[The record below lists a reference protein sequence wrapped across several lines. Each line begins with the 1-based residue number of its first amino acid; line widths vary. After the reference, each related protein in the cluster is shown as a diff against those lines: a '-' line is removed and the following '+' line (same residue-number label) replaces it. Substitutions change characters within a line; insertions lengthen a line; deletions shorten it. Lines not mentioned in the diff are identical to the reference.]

1 MKAMLAENW
10 DSRVSIHDYISDDRY
25 IMEQKL
31 DGHRVLIEVK
41 GGLVVEVYERN
52 GRRSQHYRRLTEPD
66 WNTNFRP
73 FASKSFIL
81 DGELINDT
89 LHVFDMPVLEGVTQP
104 DASHEKRKATLDK
117 LFEVGNFNEHLQLV
131 ETARTKQTKTQ
142 LMVSCHNHGAEGVM
156 IKDSGAPYTQGR
168 TRHMLKVKYTK
179 DGDFVVTRT
188 NVNGKTNA
196 SLGAYD
202 DAGNLV
208 EVGRCSL
215 IGKED
220 IETGDVVEVR
230 YLYASDGMRLV
241 QPRIKFKRE
250 DKHPTECLLSQIKP
264 SDTKT
269 VVTL

>member
-1 MKAMLAENW
+1 MKAMLAEDW
-10 DSRVSIHDYISDDRY
+10 DSRASIHDYIANERY
-25 IMEQKL
+25 VMEQKL

-41 GGLVVEVYERN
+41 GGLVLDVYERN
-52 GRRSQHYRRLTEPD
+52 GRRSQHYGRLTEPE
-66 WNTNFRP
+66 WNSNFRQ

-81 DGELINDT
+81 DGELIGGT
-89 LHVFDMPVLEGVTQP
+89 LHVFDLPVLEGVISP
-104 DASHEKRKATLDK
+104 NSSHEKRKAALDR
-117 LFEVGNFNEHLQLV
+117 LFDIGNFNEHLSLV
-131 ETARTKQTKTQ
+131 HTAKTRHAKAS
-142 LMVSCHNHGAEGVM
+142 LMVSCHNQGAEGVM
-156 IKDSGAPYTQGR
+156 IKDSGAPYVQGR

-179 DGDFVVTRT
+179 SGDFVVTRT
-188 NVNGKTNA
+188 NIDGKTNA
-196 SLGAYD
+196 SLGVYD
-202 DAGNLV
+202 DAGQLV

-230 YLYASDGMRLV
+230 YLYASEGMRLV

-250 DKHPTECLLSQIKP
+250 DKNPTECLLSQIKP